1 MVQDVEKVN
10 IGAGL
15 VTYAPYNADYED
27 SDYPARQTIG
37 MMKNVKLTLN
47 RTIQK
52 IKDDV
57 GGTMAIFKEIATE
70 DGGTIEFVLGE
81 DIPEER
87 LMQLGV
93 GTIEEVAA
101 STDAEVTRIVKLHKT
116 GWQSLDIDY
125 KTNPTIEF
133 KIYTNVATPALIE
146 TVTITGGVTPVTG
159 TNVVIGQQEGT
170 YLVRRIGTSVT
181 IESDDTIQVVAEDV
195 NVPGCRRLFMGGVNT
210 VSTYRVWHRK
220 RNDDDTVNI
229 TTCKIGSAGKA
240 TIDNNPSESPGED
253 TFTADILVDTTK
265 EAGKRLIQ
273 KDYGLGTTAA

>member
-15 VTYAPYNADYED
+15 VTYALYDEAYED
-27 SDYPARQTIG
+27 TDYPERHTIG
-37 MMKNVKLTLN
+37 MMKNVKTTAT

-87 LMQLGV
+87 ILQLGV

-101 STDAEVTRIVKLHKT
+101 STTPLLTRIVQLHGV
-116 GWQSLDIDY
+116 GWQSLDIDFQ
-125 KTNPTIEF
+125 TNPTIEL
-133 KIYTNVATPALIE
+133 KVYNNAVTPNLIE
-146 TVTITGGVTPVTG
+146 TITVTAGATPVKG
-159 TNVVIGQQEGT
+159 TNVVVGQQEGT
-170 YLVRRIGTSVT
+170 YLIRRISSSTT
-181 IESDDTIQVVAEDV
+181 IESDDKIQVTAENV
-195 NVPGCRRLFMGGVNT
+195 NVPGCRRFFMGGINT
-210 VSTYRVWHRK
+210 VATYRIWHKK
-220 RNDDDTVNI
+220 RNDDGTVNI

-240 TIDNNPSESPGED
+240 TIDNNPSEAPGDD
-253 TFTADILVDTTK
+253 TFTADILVDLTK

-273 KDYGLGTTAA
+273 KDYGLGTVAV

>member
-15 VTYAPYNADYED
+15 VTFAPYDEDYED

-52 IKDDV
+52 LKDDV

-87 LMQLGV
+87 IMQLGV

-101 STDAEVTRIVKLHKT
+101 SIDALVTRIVKLHKT

-125 KTNPTIEF
+125 KTNPTIDF
-133 KIYTNVATPALIE
+133 KIYSNAATPVLIE
-146 TVTITGGVTPVTG
+146 TVSVTGGVTPVAG
-159 TNVVIGQQEGT
+159 THVVIGQQEGT
-170 YLVRRIGTSVT
+170 YLVRRIGTSEVV
-181 IESDDTIQVVAEDV
+181 ESDDTVQVTAENV

-210 VSTYRVWHRK
+210 VAAYRVWHRK
-220 RNDDDTVNI
+220 KNDDGTVNI

-253 TFTADILVDTTK
+253 TFTADIMVDLTK